1 MKQILTFLL
10 FFICFTGFSQT
21 QAELNFS
28 ANDSYEKADKE
39 LNSVYQQILIKSKS
53 DTAFIKNLKASQRIW
68 IKFRDAELKV
78 RFPDREPE
86 YYGSMYPMCVSM
98 YLEKLTKER
107 IATLNE
113 FLDGSIKNDSCN

>member
-1 MKQILTFLL
+1 MKQILTSLL
-10 FFICFTGFSQT
+10 FFVCLTGFSQT
-21 QAELNFS
+21 QAEMNMT
-28 ANDSYEKADKE
+28 AKESYQKTDEE

-53 DTAFIKNLKASQRIW
+53 DTAFIKNFKASQRIW

-98 YLEKLTKER
+98 YLEGLTKER
-107 IATLNE
+107 IDTLKK
-113 FLDGSIKNDSCN
+113 FLDGSIGNDGCN